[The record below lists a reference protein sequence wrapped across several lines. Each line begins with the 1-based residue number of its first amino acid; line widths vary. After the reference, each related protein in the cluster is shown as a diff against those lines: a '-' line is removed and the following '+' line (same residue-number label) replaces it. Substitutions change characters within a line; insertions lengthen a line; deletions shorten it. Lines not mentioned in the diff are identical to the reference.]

1 MNKITFTGESYTV
14 ESTVTNIGPK
24 DLPYSEG
31 WHPYYTLGEKING
44 LQMTLPESNLA
55 ILDKADIPTGE
66 FKPDTRFVGGR
77 LINDE
82 FINDCFCLNQG
93 EGPYVLKNKKNFEN
107 ILVTVEL
114 KSDTKSLQIWQKA
127 GDKQY
132 NAIQIYTPPDRMSIA
147 IEPMTAEPDTLN
159 HHRDLIVIKPSESRT
174 FVFGAKFQKR

>member
-1 MNKITFTGESYTV
+1 M
-14 ESTVTNIGPK
+14 
-24 DLPYSEG
+24 
-31 WHPYYTLGEKING
+31 LGEKING

-66 FKPDTRFVGGR
+66 FKPDTRFVSGR
-77 LINDE
+77 LINNE

-93 EGPYVLKNKKNFEN
+93 ENPYVLKNKKNFEN
-107 ILVTVEL
+107 ILATVEL

-127 GDKQY
+127 GDEQY

-159 HHRDLIVIKPSESRT
+159 HHRDLIIIKPGESRT
-174 FVFGAKFQKR
+174 FTFGAKFQKR